1 MRFEIGLRMRLVF
14 VAYRARGCSAL
25 LPISPKFR
33 VLRESTSVA
42 SWPILFVGLVF
53 LAFDHR
59 SAGSSV

>member
-1 MRFEIGLRMRLVF
+1 MRFEIGLGMRLVF

-42 SWPILFVGLVF
+42 IVAYIICGV
-53 LAFDHR
+53 
-59 SAGSSV
+59 SVPND